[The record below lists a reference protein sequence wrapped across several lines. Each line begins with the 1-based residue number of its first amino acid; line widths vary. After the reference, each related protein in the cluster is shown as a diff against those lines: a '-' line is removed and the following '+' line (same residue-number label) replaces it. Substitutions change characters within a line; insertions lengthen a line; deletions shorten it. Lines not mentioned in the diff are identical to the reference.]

1 MRIVLIILGLLLSHP
16 PARAI
21 DLEET
26 RELANSGDA
35 WYQSELA
42 LMYHRGQGI
51 TKDYDEAAK
60 WYRLAAEQGFSKAQ
74 ANLGVMYGEGHGVP
88 QDYAEA
94 ARWFRLAAEQG
105 NALAQ
110 HNLGLLYGT
119 GKGVEQD
126 CAEAYVWE
134 SLAAASGHREAAKNR
149 DICLAKLSD
158 EQLKA
163 ARRRE
168 SFLYLKIE
176 QRKRSQ

>member
-1 MRIVLIILGLLLSHP
+1 MRTVLIIVVLLLSHP
-16 PARAI
+16 PALAI
-21 DLEET
+21 DIEET
-26 RELANSGDA
+26 RDLAESGDA
-35 WYQSELA
+35 WYQTELA
-42 LMYHRGQGI
+42 LMYHRGQGVN
-51 TKDYDEAAK
+51 KNYEEAVR

-74 ANLGVMYGEGHGVP
+74 ANLGVMYGEGHGVV
-88 QDYAEA
+88 QDYTEA
-94 ARWFRLAAEQG
+94 ARWFRMAAEQG

-110 HNLGLLYGT
+110 HHLGLLYGT
-119 GKGVEQD
+119 GKGVEQNY
-126 CAEAYVWE
+126 AEAYVWE

-149 DICLAKLSD
+149 DICMEKLSE